1 MMDNAAVE
9 TNARPSDPSPRSKP
23 SVSVTDLRKLYDV
36 GGESVS
42 ALSGATMHADPGEFV
57 AVMGS
62 SGSGKSTLLH
72 LIGGLDKPTS
82 GSVRMGD
89 RDLAQMSDRDRTL
102 FRRHHIGIVFQAF
115 NLLPT
120 LSALENVMLPAMI
133 DGRSGARLRDR
144 AKGLLDAV
152 DLGHRMN
159 HRPQALAGGEQ
170 QRVALARALVNDP
183 IVVLA
188 DEPTGNLD
196 TQHAEEVWRLL
207 ARLAREQG
215 CTVIAVT
222 HEPRGATFAD
232 RVVVLKDGLVTGE
245 IKPDGEGNASVVAAR
260 YATLV
265 G

>member
-1 MMDNAAVE
+1 M
-9 TNARPSDPSPRSKP
+9 T
-23 SVSVTDLRKLYDV
+23 
-36 GGESVS
+36 
-42 ALSGATMHADPGEFV
+42 ALADATMHAEPGEFV

-72 LIGGLDKPTS
+72 LIGGLDQPTS
-82 GSVRMGD
+82 GSVRMAGQD
-89 RDLAQMSDRDRTL
+89 IARMSDRDRTL
-102 FRRHHIGIVFQAF
+102 FRRNHIGIVFQAF

-120 LSALENVMLPAMI
+120 LTALENVMLPAMI
-133 DGRSGARLRDR
+133 DGRSGAELRDR
-144 AKGLLDAV
+144 AKSLLESV
-152 DLGHRMN
+152 DLGHRLN
-159 HRPQALAGGEQ
+159 HRPQAMAGGEQ

-196 TQHAEEVWRLL
+196 TQHAQEVWRLL
-207 ARLAREQG
+207 ARLVREQG

-222 HEPRGATFAD
+222 HEPSGATFAD

-245 IKPDGEGNASVVAAR
+245 ITPDGEGNASLVAAR